1 MEDEWEGVRGRGEV
15 VVGMDEGV
23 GCEAKH
29 YTLQLDPSDPSE
41 ACPSTL
47 GASLALARTV
57 PL

>member
-29 YTLQLDPSDPSE
+29 YTLQLDPFD